1 MTRFVAVLAAMIGC
15 PVAFGADFDEVSLV
29 IQSQGVYWQPT
40 QTIRIRGNGTCGYRV
55 EERPGRGQVPT
66 WEPAYLEHR
75 LPAERLGRLEQLLAK
90 TDWLTAAVQKEGQT
104 PHPHAPKLTLSLSR
118 KGAAPTLTLAA
129 YVTLTGQG
137 DETYGPLLK
146 FFWGIAAQ
154 EHLVYRLERLPGRE
168 REDACREIGE
178 FVQAEQGGPY
188 GKPTYEIDL
197 RRFLP
202 MFQRHVRQSFSHSTE
217 ELIPAVRLLG
227 HFRSEDDRQ
236 YIADLAHDRDLRVR
250 SVVAEAL
257 GRMGGPESVAVL
269 RKMLRSTHQEAG
281 WQLVRIAPV
290 DTIVSIIESGQNPHD
305 ERDPTF
311 LDYEWIIRAYL
322 DHWKDVPKPI
332 DPRVVDAV
340 RKSMTVTKVREFRT
354 QYHKEFLAQV
364 EADR

>member
-1 MTRFVAVLAAMIGC
+1 MTRFVAVLVSLIGC

-40 QTIRIRGNGTCGYRV
+40 QTIRIRGNGICGYRV
-55 EERPGRGQVPT
+55 EERPGRGQGPT

-75 LPAERLGRLEQLLAK
+75 LPAERLGRLEQLLLK
-90 TDWLTAAVQKEGQT
+90 TDWLTAAVQKGQA
-104 PHPHAPKLTLSLSR
+104 PQLHAPKLTLSLSR
-118 KGAAPTLTLAA
+118 KGAAPTVTLA
-129 YVTLTGQG
+129 GQD
-137 DETYGPLLK
+137 DETYGPLVK

-178 FVQAEQGGPY
+178 MVQAEQGGPY
-188 GKPTYEIDL
+188 SKPTYEIDL

-227 HFRSEDDRQ
+227 HLRSEDDRQ

-250 SVVAEAL
+250 TVVAEAL
-257 GRMGGPESVAVL
+257 GRLGGPESVAVL

-281 WQLVRIAPV
+281 WQLVRIGPA
-290 DTIVSIIESGQNPHD
+290 DTIVEIIESGRDPFN
-305 ERDPTF
+305 EREPTF
-311 LDYEWIIRAYL
+311 LDYEWMIRAYL
-322 DHWKDVPKPI
+322 DHWKDVPRPI
-332 DPRVVDAV
+332 DPRIVEAV
-340 RKSMTVTKVREFRT
+340 RKSMAVTKVREHRT
-354 QYHKEFLAQV
+354 QYHKEFLARV
-364 EADR
+364 ESDR